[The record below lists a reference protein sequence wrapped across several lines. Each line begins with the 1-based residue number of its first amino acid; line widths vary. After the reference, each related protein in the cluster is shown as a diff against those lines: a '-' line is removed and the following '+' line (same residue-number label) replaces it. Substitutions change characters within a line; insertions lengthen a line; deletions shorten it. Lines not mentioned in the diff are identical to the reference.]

1 MRLESVE
8 GIRTLP
14 RVSGRE
20 EEVQGLRLWSCVEEF
35 IDESAATREAKSTN
49 VVSITYSVST
59 YHGSVIGSLTCWRQ
73 SRGR

>member
-49 VVSITYSVST
+49 VVSIT
-59 YHGSVIGSLTCWRQ
+59 
-73 SRGR
+73 